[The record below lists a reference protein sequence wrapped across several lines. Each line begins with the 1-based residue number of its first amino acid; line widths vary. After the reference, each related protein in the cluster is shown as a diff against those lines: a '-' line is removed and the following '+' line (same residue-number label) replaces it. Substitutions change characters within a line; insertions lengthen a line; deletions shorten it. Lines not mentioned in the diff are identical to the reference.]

1 MEPNIFLS
9 DSFRFLFANLSGNNL
24 SVVDATNVIVDYPY
38 CQIDYSNNLIYEI
51 TNQRNLVLEEH
62 VYGEG
67 GYVNLKFNKFIK
79 FIDFEKI
86 GVFDIRKIG
95 LLYGFGF
102 DLRGSR
108 LTCDVTM
115 VPFLE
120 LAELVIRKIW
130 REFYDVRC

>member
-24 SVVDATNVIVDYPY
+24 SVVDATNFIVDYPY

-67 GYVNLKFNKFIK
+67 GYVNLNLTNSSS
-79 FIDFEKI
+79 
-86 GVFDIRKIG
+86 
-95 LLYGFGF
+95 LLT
-102 DLRGSR
+102 L
-108 LTCDVTM
+108 
-115 VPFLE
+115 
-120 LAELVIRKIW
+120 KK
-130 REFYDVRC
+130 